1 MKEISQNDRNIIIN
15 IIKVF
20 GVKGGAVLINLLT
33 VPAYIR
39 YFSDAEVL
47 GVWYTIIS
55 ILSWILTFDLG
66 IGNGLRNKLVINLTL
81 KKYHKAKEYISS
93 AYVIISGVM
102 LIFAAVLINVSKYIN
117 WNSVFNI
124 SEKLISNN
132 VLYKV
137 ICIAIISL
145 LLQFALN
152 IIKSILYA
160 MQESAIPSFLVL
172 CTSTLN
178 LIYAKVAPIGS
189 VESNILR
196 FSVMYLIAANLP
208 LIICT
213 IWVFVKPLKFC
224 RPNLKYFKFN
234 RTKDIM
240 GLGGMFFA
248 VQVLYLLIMNTN
260 EFLIT
265 KTQGPDKVVDY
276 QIYYKIF
283 SSIGMGCSLALT
295 PIWSAVTEAIAKK
308 DIVWIKSIIKKIT
321 IAGCIVTV
329 GILLMI
335 PMFPLILPLWLGNR
349 EFEINYAYLFLFAI
363 LGICLIFNGIFSNIA
378 NGLSE
383 LKTQVIC
390 FAIGACIHIFGG
402 IGVTYVLNSWIGMV
416 LATVLAIAPYLIIQ
430 PIVLKRI
437 IYKIEDNDM

>member
-1 MKEISQNDRNIIIN
+1 M
-15 IIKVF
+15 V
-20 GVKGGAVLINLLT
+20 
-33 VPAYIR
+33 
-39 YFSDAEVL
+39 
-47 GVWYTIIS
+47 
-55 ILSWILTFDLG
+55 
-66 IGNGLRNKLVINLTL
+66 
-81 KKYHKAKEYISS
+81 
-93 AYVIISGVM
+93 
-102 LIFAAVLINVSKYIN
+102 
-117 WNSVFNI
+117 
-124 SEKLISNN
+124 
-132 VLYKV
+132 
-137 ICIAIISL
+137 ISL
-145 LLQFALN
+145 LLQFTLN

-213 IWVFVKPLKFC
+213 IWVFAKPLKFC
-224 RPNLKYFKFN
+224 RPNLKYFKIN
-234 RTKDIM
+234 RAKDIM
-240 GLGGMFFA
+240 GLGGMFFV

-308 DIVWIKSIIKKIT
+308 DIVWIKSIIKKMT

-329 GILLMI
+329 GILLVI
-335 PMFPLILPLWLGNR
+335 PSFPLILPLWLGNR
-349 EFEINYAYLFLFAI
+349 DFEINYAYLFLFAL

-383 LKTQVIC
+383 LKTQMIC
-390 FAIGACIHIFGG
+390 FAIGACIHMFGG
-402 IGVTYVLNSWIGMV
+402 IGITYALNSWIGMV
-416 LATVLAIAPYLIIQ
+416 LATVLAIVPYLIIQ

-437 IYKIEDNDM
+437 IYKIEDNNM